1 MHVKKAGTII
11 PKPGAD
17 GRRPYEHQLVAMA
30 HLDLLDK
37 EPSFSTMVVLPTGG
51 GKTYT
56 AVNWL
61 LRHAVN
67 KGRKVLW
74 VAHRHMLLDQAAES
88 FEQYAYASA
97 MPDVSAFTYRIVSGN
112 KEHATASSI
121 NRADDVVIA
130 SKDSLR
136 SRLDYVIEWLS
147 GQDEAYLVVDE
158 AHHATAKTYRRLI
171 DEVARAVPHVKIIG
185 LTATPMRTLE
195 SEQGLLARI
204 FKDGVAGGRVVKGQV
219 GIAYQIGL
227 QELINRL
234 ILARPRIEACQT
246 NESFGDQ
253 LGAKEIE
260 EMRRFD
266 RIPQKVAE
274 QMVANRS
281 RNRLIVST
289 YASNREKF
297 GKTILFAVNI
307 NHAVS
312 LQELFTKAGVESDI
326 VVSSLKDDDTGRMR
340 TPAENDAAIARYRD
354 GDLEVLINVNILT
367 EGVDLPKTK
376 SVFLTRPT
384 SSTIMMTQMV
394 GRALRGTKAGGTA
407 ECYIVTFLD
416 GWDERVAWV
425 NPSTLY
431 SGEAVS
437 AEEDRKERER
447 TEVRTIAISM
457 IREFAQI
464 LDNAVDTNFIEAIP
478 FLERIPLGMYMFTYT
493 EQGDD
498 EGEGSDVSCQVM
510 VYSSTKDAFGRFI
523 DGLHDLTAGQG
534 LEDVE
539 YAPEDVVNK
548 LTSEAERHYFD
559 GDFVPPYRSGD
570 LSAIIR
576 YYVQFGVGPAF
587 YPFDEIDRNQLD
599 VGAVART
606 IVDKGMPRTAEQTY
620 LNQLWNEGDENILR
634 MLFSNKS
641 NFLHAVD
648 TEVNKIL
655 YPEMYA
661 SYLPKRPAGDVDPSG
676 EGPID
681 VEPVSSDIVG
691 AGHGETEP
699 ASFDEAFDDGV
710 PQEADGASL
719 QVVSGRRVNERV
731 SRTVAQ
737 LRPDE
742 ERLASMKEYKPQGF
756 AVASRSGMKIRKFGG
771 KAREAVDGG
780 RLALYSMGYRVAELD
795 PDRRVHLLAYS
806 LDGLRRGWDSSKETL
821 SHVGDFSA
829 FHLEFDRAPSKA
841 SLEEMAK
848 RRGSRVLVSHVDV
861 AGEKPMDSEEEA
873 ESKASGPV
881 ATTSRP
887 SAAQPPAYGI
897 AGKAASSAVGGTTG
911 AGPASAKP
919 DATPASSTGAVDAD
933 PHHRVDDASSPED
946 VSSDPAVDVPSRI
959 SVEDFRRLKTLT
971 PSGKINY
978 RANTPYTTFNGRA
991 RLYDKDGCTYL
1002 YAKGLNT
1009 APILI
1014 AKWAPN
1020 GGGLSLFEYDRGK
1033 GWFDRDFSA
1042 FSRDFATQRLET
1054 DHGMTTIELRKAS
1067 DNIAKPITI
1076 IYAGNPVFGAL
1087 EIEAGDET
1095 EGSDADSTRNAE
1107 AVSTPNA
1114 AHKVAVA
1121 RTPGEQG
1128 GTPRREY
1135 VLLYKNN
1142 RGEKVPLSEISC
1154 IRHESRGV
1162 CLVYTA
1168 KGRRYTLNE
1177 GFAKAVERFVPKGFV
1192 KVNVSYLVRPA
1203 MIESLTGDVTKEA
1216 EVKGVPMR
1224 IFVPESAYQKL
1235 VDQFWG
1241 KGGDE

>member
-1 MHVKKAGTII
+1 MKKAGTII
-11 PKPGAD
+11 PKPGTD
-17 GRRPYEHQLVAMA
+17 GRIPYEHQRVAMA

-37 EPSFSTMVVLPTGG
+37 ESSFSTMVVLPTGG

-61 LRHAVN
+61 LRRAVN

-97 MPDVSAFTYRIVSGN
+97 MPDVSAFTYRIVSGS

-121 NRADDVVIA
+121 NRADDVVVA

-136 SRLDYVIEWLS
+136 SRLDYVTEWLS

-171 DEVARAVPHVKIIG
+171 DEVVRAVPHLKIIG

-204 FKDGVAGGRVVKGQV
+204 FKDGVVGGRVVKGQV
-219 GIAYQIGL
+219 GIACQIGL

-260 EMRRFD
+260 EMRRLD

-289 YASNREKF
+289 YASNREKY

-326 VVSSLKDDDTGRMR
+326 VVSSLKDDDTGRIR

-407 ECYIVTFLD
+407 ECYIVTFVD

-510 VYSSTKDAFGRFI
+510 VYSSTKDAFERFI

-534 LEDVE
+534 LEDAE
-539 YAPEDVVNK
+539 YAPEDVVEK
-548 LTSEAERHYFD
+548 LTSVAERRYFD
-559 GDFVPPYRSGD
+559 GDFVPPYRTGD

-599 VGAVART
+599 VGAIART

-661 SYLPKRPAGDVDPSG
+661 SYLPKRSTGDADPSG

-691 AGHGETEP
+691 AGHGEAEP
-699 ASFDEAFDDGV
+699 VSFDEVFDDGAS
-710 PQEADGASL
+710 QDADDASL
-719 QVVSGRRVNERV
+719 QVVSGRRVNERI
-731 SRTVAQ
+731 SRAVAQ
-737 LRPDE
+737 LHPDE

-756 AVASRSGMKIRKFGG
+756 AVAFRSGMKIRKFGG

-795 PDRRVHLLAYS
+795 PDGRVHLLAYS
-806 LDGLRRGWDSSKETL
+806 LDGLRRGWDSSKETIN
-821 SHVGDFSA
+821 HVGDFSA
-829 FHLEFDRAPSKA
+829 FHLELDRAPSKA
-841 SLEEMAK
+841 SFEEMAK

-861 AGEKPMDSEEEA
+861 IGEKPMDSEEEEA

-881 ATTSRP
+881 ATASLT
-887 SAAQPPAYGI
+887 SAAQSSEYGV
-897 AGKAASSAVGGTTG
+897 AGKATSSVAGGTAGAGTASAESDVSPSSATD
-911 AGPASAKP
+911 S
-919 DATPASSTGAVDAD
+919 DDAD
-933 PHHRVDDASSPED
+933 LRHRVDNASSPED
-946 VSSDPAVDVPSRI
+946 ASSGSAVDVPSRI

-1042 FSRDFATQRLET
+1042 FSRDFATQLLET
-1054 DHGMTTIELRKAS
+1054 DHGMTTIALRKAS

-1095 EGSDADSTRNAE
+1095 EGSNADSMRNAE
-1107 AVSTPNA
+1107 AVPTLNA
-1114 AHKVAVA
+1114 AHKAA
-1121 RTPGEQG
+1121 AAKNSGEGG

-1142 RGEKVPLSEISC
+1142 RREKVPLSEISC
-1154 IRHESRGV
+1154 IRHESRGL

-1224 IFVPESAYQKL
+1224 IFVPDSAYQKL